1 MHGTLREKMP
11 AVPQTVQLKGR
22 KRVGNRFF
30 SPPDLAVGFF
40 SLFDGCFCVLM
51 GPPCTTFS
59 GCGWTPA
66 GFHGLSFKDQLCQC
80 CSGYVVFFL
89 AFYFFSVFFFWACLN
104 KSIFLPHFVV
114 QRSTPDTE
122 AEEFS
127 LLCPRRK
134 KDIIFF
140 HCCLRHLPT
149 PWSFSFI
156 NIKGGTLCSPDAT
169 QPSAQHLHE
178 TSCSPGEFPQHL
190 MLFCNTQ
197 KWVKKRGFGG
207 GWCGSH
213 KFMVG

>member
-1 MHGTLREKMP
+1 M
-11 AVPQTVQLKGR
+11 
-22 KRVGNRFF
+22 
-30 SPPDLAVGFF
+30 
-40 SLFDGCFCVLM
+40 
-51 GPPCTTFS
+51 
-59 GCGWTPA
+59 
-66 GFHGLSFKDQLCQC
+66 
-80 CSGYVVFFL
+80 
-89 AFYFFSVFFFWACLN
+89 N

-178 TSCSPGEFPQHL
+178 MSCSPGEFPQHL

-207 GWCGSH
+207 SWCGSH
-213 KFMVG
+213 KFMVGQSPFSHARRNAVGLTTLLPGSPSPAQVSYFGGFHFIFAGKGSTFFLHEVHTPCFA